1 MKQKYTPYIFAS
13 IMALAMGFFMSLFLT
28 WINTGFHKGFLL
40 RWMKAFG
47 VGICVAFP
55 ISLLI
60 APIAQ
65 RIVMLIT
72 KSNDSNQHSDVK

>member
-1 MKQKYTPYIFAS
+1 MNQKYAPFIFAS

-28 WINTGFHKGFLL
+28 WINTGFHEGFLL

-55 ISLLI
+55 ISLII

-65 RIVMLIT
+65 RLVILII
-72 KSNDSNQHSDVK
+72 KDNDNSRHSDV